1 MQISKIGRMDLVIMY
16 SSAEE
21 VHINEVDLTFV
32 TKEKTTYFV
41 QWGCRVMQGS
51 DVDAVDLLA
60 LMTRLFP
67 DSCTWR
73 TVNKKLVEGER
84 QLWGG
89 IGPSEGAVEDEENIG
104 QGEPLSPVVDVVM
117 ILSPSTT
124 AEVLHEIDVF
134 VIANT
139 DHVDG
144 ADDVGDAGSPPVL
157 LFCFS

>member
-1 MQISKIGRMDLVIMY
+1 MKY
-16 SSAEE
+16 
-21 VHINEVDLTFV
+21 N
-32 TKEKTTYFV
+32 
-41 QWGCRVMQGS
+41 
-51 DVDAVDLLA
+51 LLA
-60 LMTRLFP
+60 N
-67 DSCTWR
+67 S
-73 TVNKKLVEGER
+73 
-84 QLWGG
+84 G